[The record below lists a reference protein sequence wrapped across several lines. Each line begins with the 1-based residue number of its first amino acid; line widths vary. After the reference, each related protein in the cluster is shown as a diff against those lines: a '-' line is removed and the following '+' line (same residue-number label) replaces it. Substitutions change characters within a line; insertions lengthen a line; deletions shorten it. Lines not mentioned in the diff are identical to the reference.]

1 MTAGI
6 LARIIGSAIRFH
18 AYWDTR
24 NCPDPKQA
32 RVRSVTS
39 EVAELQDAFY
49 TKSDEEVAKEYVDV
63 VYSAAGLLEF
73 RNIPFHLVLQ
83 AAEAIIA
90 KNDAKN
96 HQTHWKDANGVVV
109 KRPPEATH
117 KPSDDIPMPETVEEL
132 KRFAA
137 NWIDTANMYA
147 RNADYWRDLWWGTNK
162 RLIEKSIGGDK

>member
-1 MTAGI
+1 MIAGI
-6 LARIIGSAIRFH
+6 LARIFDSATRFH
-18 AYWDTR
+18 EYWDTR
-24 NCPDPKQA
+24 NCPDPALA

-49 TKSDEEVAKEYVDV
+49 TKSDEEVAKKYVDV

-73 RNIPFHLVLQ
+73 RNVSFHLVIQ

-109 KRPPEATH
+109 KRPTEATH

-132 KRFAA
+132 RRFAA

-147 RNADYWRDLWWGTNK
+147 RNADYWRELWQESNARNIAKT
-162 RLIEKSIGGDK
+162 LGDWK